1 MTKRFSNIFAAA
13 VAIAVGAAALTGPSA
28 SAVAGEHMKTLT
40 STTWKPGYMKD
51 DDNRYIKFV
60 MAETGA
66 DARTTGIESRHTWAP
81 GFSGGGDGTYQRI
94 VERDANRTP
103 ALVMKVE
110 GRGIWAP
117 GFRHEGNG
125 RYSRVTYIHTGA
137 ASGTMVAGDAKGSPA
152 EVAEAR

>member
-1 MTKRFSNIFAAA
+1 MNKRFTNFFATAA
-13 VAIAVGAAALTGPSA
+13 AIAVGAAALTGPSA

-40 STTWKPGYMKD
+40 STSWKPGYMKD

-60 MAETGA
+60 VVETAA
-66 DARTTGIESRHTWAP
+66 DARTTGIESRDTWAP
-81 GFSGGGDGTYQRI
+81 GFSSGGDGTYQRI

-110 GRGIWAP
+110 GRGTWAP
-117 GFRHEGNG
+117 GFRYDGSG
-125 RYSRVTYIHTGA
+125 RYSRVAYSHTGA
-137 ASGTMVAGDAKGSPA
+137 ASGTMLAGDAKGSPA